1 LLLLAGVAIV
11 GVLGAGSARDLF
23 RRPVAVEGPRAGA
36 VPFLRYIVSDAARVL
51 PKTSP
56 GATQVPQPLRIA
68 VIPVHLAPPGHKT
81 IGLFAS
87 HGGRPVT
94 WLLWTALPSAIV
106 IVALLALMFWTLA
119 TARRHGLYQR
129 STLRLLRVTALVGL
143 LGGPVAALVEALSGR
158 WTSRDYSYTPAV
170 GRWQLGALLVLL
182 GCAFLAVR
190 EVLARASA
198 LHAEL
203 DGVI

>member
-1 LLLLAGVAIV
+1 
-11 GVLGAGSARDLF
+11 
-23 RRPVAVEGPRAGA
+23 
-36 VPFLRYIVSDAARVL
+36 
-51 PKTSP
+51 
-56 GATQVPQPLRIA
+56 
-68 VIPVHLAPPGHKT
+68 
-81 IGLFAS
+81 
-87 HGGRPVT
+87 VT

-143 LGGPVAALVEALSGR
+143 LGAPVAALVEALSGR